1 MRNLLARLGSS
12 DWAVQM
18 EALNDMRSLAIYHAS
33 QTVLPNLHQVVRHTL
48 AVVDNLRSQLSKAAT
63 PKPSTLNPNP

>member
-1 MRNLLARLGSS
+1 
-12 DWAVQM
+12 M

-48 AVVDNLRSQLSKAAT
+48 AVVDNLRSQLSKATT
-63 PKPSTLNPNP
+63 PKPSNPAPYTPNPAP